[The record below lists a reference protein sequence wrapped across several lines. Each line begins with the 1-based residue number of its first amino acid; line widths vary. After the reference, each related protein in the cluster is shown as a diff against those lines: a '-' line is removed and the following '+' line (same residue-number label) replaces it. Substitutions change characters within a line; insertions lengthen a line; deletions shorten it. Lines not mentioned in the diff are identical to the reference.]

1 MIGGQGNSQQAL
13 ARDSGNEARRK
24 KLGHGA
30 FGRPRFEAPIL
41 RRQSRTGDAIAL
53 DAAGQRE
60 FAQCD
65 SRALGFFISVHGWID
80 FRNRRAN
87 RTPRLGPTGGD
98 GGIRTRERASPSA
111 VFKTAAERPAGGAA
125 PGIRLSSPA
134 ERNPLAP
141 SAEARCGPLYFVRTT
156 GRGRLLQFTGRRAG
170 GAV

>member
-30 FGRPRFEAPIL
+30 SGRPRFEAPIL

-98 GGIRTRERASPSA
+98 GGIRTRERGFAIGS
-111 VFKTAAERPAGGAA
+111 FQDCGRA
-125 PGIRLSSPA
+125 PGR
-134 ERNPLAP
+134 RRRTGD
-141 SAEARCGPLYFVRTT
+141 SAFVPGRT
-156 GRGRLLQFTGRRAG
+156 
-170 GAV
+170 